1 MENNQKNASQLL
13 TLKIFYK
20 MNIISDSSLDYLDE
34 MTSTGPTEAYS
45 EGTCFAQPSIRDV
58 GDVGIKTGIRF

>member
-34 MTSTGPTEAYS
+34 MTSTGPTESYS
-45 EGTCFAQPSIRDV
+45 EGTFFAQPSIRDV

>member
-1 MENNQKNASQLL
+1 
-13 TLKIFYK
+13 

-34 MTSTGPTEAYS
+34 MTNTGPTESYS
-45 EGTCFAQPSIRDV
+45 EGTVYAQPSIRDV